1 MKIVKNHLKKEIK
14 MERQEAVKGSL
25 KMRMEWEKERAER
38 EIQRI
43 VEKTERLVQDLKDI
57 ERNDYRYSNKEQ
69 YENMMN
75 HIRNFTHNLP
85 EGQGVYE
92 YHALETADKF
102 MKEMEG

>member
-1 MKIVKNHLKKEIK
+1 

-25 KMRMEWEKERAER
+25 KLRMEWEKERAER
-38 EIQRI
+38 ELQRI
-43 VEKTERLVQDLKDI
+43 VEKAERLVQDLQNI

-85 EGQGVYE
+85 TGQGVYE
-92 YHALETADKF
+92 YHALKTAQDF
-102 MKEMEG
+102 VNEMEVEDNE